1 MFSWF
6 AGIGGFD
13 LAFRRA
19 GHAVV
24 GACEIDA
31 HARKVYAARL
41 GTPAWFPHDIR
52 EVTPDAIPEADLW
65 CGGFPCQDLSVAG
78 KRAGIRGERSGLI
91 WTLLDLVVVERPTWL
106 LLENVPGLL
115 SGRDDDD
122 DLQNCDGV
130 DDRAGGSASWF
141 GTLLGAMDDIG
152 YDVAWC
158 VLDARWFGVPQ
169 RRRRVFILACR
180 PGAGDPGA
188 VLALSE
194 GGGGHPAPGGTARAD
209 VAGALGGSS
218 AGAGW
223 RLGRDEA
230 AAGHVVV
237 NALRGGA
244 GGGCGPDDND
254 AQGGRLVLVEGDSAA
269 STPALPRLRA
279 GCGRG
284 GETAVA
290 VFGGNRTSGERT
302 VAAALSSHGGPHGR
316 LDFETE
322 NFVVA
327 TGTGAG
333 WWKDAAEDGV
343 RLRAQAGGTP
353 ENVVVTPLVKVH
365 RGGVAGTEQDYD
377 RWEPSDVAPTLN
389 DGDMADKRQ
398 TTIVAF
404 NVHAAESGAKERHA
418 YATGQIGSVRRL
430 TPTEAERLQG
440 FPDGWTCTCG
450 CEPYRTAACRCADG
464 PRYRA
469 LGNAV
474 AVPVVGWIARRMDG
488 ASR

>member
-1 MFSWF
+1 M
-6 AGIGGFD
+6 
-13 LAFRRA
+13 
-19 GHAVV
+19 
-24 GACEIDA
+24 
-31 HARKVYAARL
+31 
-41 GTPAWFPHDIR
+41 T
-52 EVTPDAIPEADLW
+52 
-65 CGGFPCQDLSVAG
+65 CQDLSVAG
-78 KRAGIRGERSGLI
+78 KRAGLSGARSGLF
-91 WTLLDLVVVERPTWL
+91 WDLMRVLRVARPKWI

-115 SGRDDDD
+115 SGKDNGDDEGSA
-122 DLQNCDGV
+122 DGDGRV
-130 DDRAGGSASWF
+130 DDGTSRPVSWF
-141 GTLLGAMDDIG
+141 GALLGAMDDIG

-194 GGGGHPAPGGTARAD
+194 GGGGQPARGGTARED
-209 VAGALGGSS
+209 VAGAHGGSS

-244 GGGCGPDDND
+244 GGADDND

-353 ENVVVTPLVKVH
+353 ENVVVTPFVKVH

-418 YATGQIGSVRRL
+418 YETDHARSLDSTGGFASAQGGTVVAGFNARAESGSKGGNGYTPDGCPPVRGSNPPAALAGAVRRL
-430 TPTEAERLQG
+430 TPTECERLMG
-440 FPDGWTCTCG
+440 LPDGWTCTCG
-450 CEPYRTAACRCADG
+450 CEPYSTAACRCADG

-488 ASR
+488 ASRHPTERG